1 MNIVQLLLQDFFYH
15 EQFNTILMVLTS
27 FLINVLQTNGISFIT
42 ANIINNVQHGNKN
55 SAYFYYK
62 FFIAISITFI
72 ILFSCYKYFQNKL
85 MTKLR
90 QWIRQQLVNV
100 MLTVNNENFS
110 EINFTKLNSPI
121 NRISSITFMIFNDII
136 TFLIPNITFLTIIA
150 LYFLYKNKT
159 FGSGFIIGNILIV
172 LYLVSSINDMLKHNN
187 TYEKYVTDTE
197 SYLQEIL
204 NNIDKIIYRGE
215 VDNEINVFS
224 DKTKKS
230 INHSFK
236 FYSNTSFHGIIMLL
250 IVYSIIFLSIGYLIY
265 LYFNKQID
273 ATTFIA
279 FFTIMLLYRDR
290 MMGIIN
296 QIPDFIEFMGRTDS
310 VLKHFKDME
319 NYYDIKQKIYHT
331 VDLEFKTIRFENVT
345 YKYKTSD
352 IPVFENTN
360 ITLHTDNKIIGIT
373 GLSGNGKSTF
383 AKLIL
388 KLYKCNSGIIYI
400 DNKDISNIDP
410 YYIRKNII
418 YVNQSSKLF
427 DKKVVE
433 NMLYGC
439 EDPEIC
445 KEYLN
450 EIMKYDKIKELYRK
464 VDIYNKQSGALG
476 ENLSG
481 GQRQVINIISGL
493 VNPSKILILDEP
505 TNALDSDLKLEVLQ
519 IIRDFRKYKKCI
531 IIITHDKDVYGLFD
545 EKLQL

>member
-1 MNIVQLLLQDFFYH
+1 MNIVQLLLKDFFYH
-15 EQFNTILMVLTS
+15 EQFNTIFMVLTS
-27 FLINVLQTNGISFIT
+27 FLINILQTNGISFIT
-42 ANIINNVQHGNKN
+42 ANIINDVQRGNKN
-55 SAYFYYK
+55 TAYFYYK

-110 EINFTKLNSPI
+110 EMNFTKLNSPI

-136 TFLIPNITFLTIIA
+136 TFLIPNVTFLTIIA

-159 FGSGFIIGNILIV
+159 FGTGFILGNIIII
-172 LYLVSSINDMLKHNN
+172 LYLVSSINDMSQHNN
-187 TYEKYVTDTE
+187 SYEKHVTDTE

-215 VDNEINVFS
+215 VDNEINIFS
-224 DKTKKS
+224 DKTSKS
-230 INHSFK
+230 IQHSFN
-236 FYSNTSFHGIIMLL
+236 FYSNTTFHGIIMLL

-290 MMGIIN
+290 MMSIIN

-319 NYYDIKQKIYHT
+319 NYYDVKDKIYD
-331 VDLEFKTIRFENVT
+331 VLDLEFKTIRFENVT
-345 YKYKTSD
+345 YKYKTGDS
-352 IPVFENTN
+352 PVFENTN

-383 AKLIL
+383 AKLVL
-388 KLYKCNSGIIYI
+388 KLYKCNSGTIYI
-400 DNKDISNIDP
+400 DDKNISDIDP

-427 DKKVVE
+427 DIKVVE

-439 EDPEIC
+439 EDPQIC

-464 VDIYNKQSGALG
+464 IDIYNKQSGALG

-481 GQRQVINIISGL
+481 GQRQVVNIISGL

-505 TNALDSDLKLEVLQ
+505 TNALDIDLKLEVLQ